1 MKAIL
6 ERYARWS
13 ACHPWRVLGATAVV
27 CALALVAI
35 RDLGISADLAAV
47 LPSDA
52 DSVRHLERIS
62 RRLGSTDA
70 LYVSVQSPDA
80 QANRRYLDAVAEVVA
95 RWPEQPLIVYRLDI
109 RYFKERR
116 LLYADLSDMEQVR
129 DNLAR
134 RIRWE
139 NVHSNPAYIDL
150 GDDPA
155 PEVLPAGLREKYEER
170 YKGELGDVVERGTE
184 AQVDEPSSSDF
195 LYLEKEVEERRA
207 DGTPR
212 REWVTAMMIRFR
224 VDAVN
229 VDLAK
234 NVVYRAECLVGTR
247 TGPDCRDLDRWPG
260 LRELPADAGLVLR
273 AADFHPELRVEVG
286 GGIRQRV
293 VETDALGKDVR
304 ASAIGSLAAMTLIVL
319 LAFRRL
325 RALLYVMVPL
335 LVGLLACLAV
345 AALVFERLN
354 VITAFTFAVLV
365 GLGIDF
371 GIHLGKRYEEERAA
385 GLGNEDAI
393 ARAFGN
399 TGRAMGV
406 AMITSVLAF
415 ATLTSSEF
423 RGFSEFGQLCAV
435 GLPLSMIAAYVLF
448 PVVVTLADR
457 VRPMR
462 PRAGR
467 PSVPPAVRRFTSR
480 TVGWAILAGA
490 ALTTV
495 AAMAAATFLEFEY
508 DYGKLGTKR
517 VSSNRIETGLATRGY
532 TGSPAVGLA
541 DTPEDAQ
548 KAYRYLK
555 RRYKGPDSPLRDV
568 FSIYSFQPEQ
578 QQEKLRVLRQI
589 DLLMDDPAFGFFEDR
604 LSDEELDRLDEW
616 RRYLRVGPVDPL
628 APEFPQ
634 WVKDLFT
641 ELDQRQPIP
650 ADASPY
656 QRGTLEAL
664 NEAHAP
670 RVGRILYLMPR
681 GDMSHGLEA
690 LRMQSDFQT
699 IRLPTGEQVPVA
711 ASGFVFADIV
721 KHIQR
726 DGSFV
731 TGIAVLAVFVVT
743 FLGYRSLARA
753 LVTVTPLLVGLAWL
767 LGLMVLIEIKLT
779 FYSMVMLPVVVGTGI
794 DASVHLYFRYL
805 ELGPGS
811 ILTTLR
817 RTGPA
822 VAVSTLTTMAGFGSL
837 MFTQHRG
844 LASMGQVA
852 ALGLSTVLLATAVVL
867 PALLLATERRK
878 PPGPEE
884 PPPPRERRRSRP
896 WPFRPKP

>member
-1 MKAIL
+1 MRALL

-13 ACHPWRVLGATAVV
+13 ARHPWPVLAATAAV
-27 CALALVAI
+27 CALALYAV
-35 RDLGISADLAAV
+35 RNLGVSADLGAV
-47 LPSDA
+47 LPSDS
-52 DSVRHLERIS
+52 DSVRYLELVS
-62 RRLGSTDA
+62 QHLGSTDA

-80 QANRRYLDAVAEVVA
+80 RANRRYLDAVAEVVA

-109 RYFKERR
+109 RYFKDRR
-116 LLYADLSDMEQVR
+116 LLYADLADMEQVR
-129 DNLAR
+129 DNLQR
-134 RIRWE
+134 RIHWE

-155 PEVLPAGLREKYEER
+155 PEVLPPGLREKYEER

-184 AQVDEPSSSDF
+184 ADVGEPASSDF
-195 LYLEKEVEERRA
+195 LYLEKEVEAQRA
-207 DGTPR
+207 DGTTR

-229 VDLAK
+229 IDLAK
-234 NVVYRAECLVGTR
+234 NVVYRAECLIGAR
-247 TGPDCRDLDRWPG
+247 TGDDCRDPDRWPG
-260 LRELPADAGLVLR
+260 FRELPKDAGLVLR
-273 AADFHPELRVEVG
+273 TADFHPEMRAEVS

-293 VETDALGKDVR
+293 VETDALYKDVR
-304 ASAIGSLAAMTLIVL
+304 ASALGSLAAMTLIVL
-319 LAFRRL
+319 LAFRRF

-345 AALVFERLN
+345 AAVAFERLN

-385 GLGNEDAI
+385 GLDNEDAI
-393 ARAFGN
+393 ARAFGS

-435 GLPLSMIAAYVLF
+435 GLPLSMVAAYVLF

-457 VRPMR
+457 VRPMK
-462 PRAGR
+462 PRTGR
-467 PSVPPAVRRFTSR
+467 PSVPPAIRRFTSR
-480 TVGWAILAGA
+480 TVGWAVLAGA
-490 ALTTV
+490 ALTTL

-517 VSSNRIETGLATRGY
+517 KISTQIETRLATRGY

-541 DTPEDAQ
+541 DTPEDAR

-568 FSIYSFQPEQ
+568 LSIYSFQPEQ
-578 QQEKLRVLRQI
+578 QPEKLRVLRQI

-604 LSDEELDRLDEW
+604 LTDEELERLDEW

-628 APEFPQ
+628 APDFPR
-634 WVKDLFT
+634 WAKDLFT
-641 ELDQRQPIP
+641 ELDLRRPIP
-650 ADASPY
+650 PDASPY

-664 NEAHAP
+664 NEARAP
-670 RVGRILYLMPR
+670 FVGRILYLMPR
-681 GDMSHGLEA
+681 GNMSNGLEA
-690 LRMQSDFQT
+690 LRMQRDFQT
-699 IRLPTGEQVPVA
+699 IRLPTGERIPVA

-721 KHIQR
+721 KHIKR

-743 FLGYRSLARA
+743 FIGFRSLARA
-753 LVTVTPLLVGLAWL
+753 LLTVTPLLVGLAWL
-767 LGLMVLIEIKLT
+767 LGLMVLIDLKLT

-794 DASVHLYFRYL
+794 DASVHLYFRYQ

-852 ALGLSTVLLATAVVL
+852 ALGLSTVMLATAVVL

-878 PPGPEE
+878 PPDPDD
-884 PPPPRERRRSRP
+884 PAPSRERRGSRP

>member
-13 ACHPWRVLGATAVV
+13 ARHPWRVLAGTAVV
-27 CALALVAI
+27 CALALLAM
-35 RDLGISADLAAV
+35 RNLSISADLGAV
-47 LPSDA
+47 LPTDA
-52 DSVRHLERIS
+52 DSVRHLELVS

-80 QANRRYLDAVAEVVA
+80 RANRRFLDTVAEVVA
-95 RWPEQPLIVYRLDI
+95 RWPEQPLILYRLDI

-116 LLYADLSDMEQVR
+116 LLYADLSDMERVR
-129 DNLAR
+129 DNLER
-134 RIRWE
+134 RLHWE
-139 NVHSNPAYIDL
+139 KVHSNPAYIDL

-155 PEVLPAGLREKYEER
+155 PEVLPAGLRAKYEER
-170 YKGELGDVVERGTE
+170 YKGELGSVMQRGTE
-184 AQVDEPSSSDF
+184 TEVDEPESSDF
-195 LYLEKEVEERRA
+195 LYLEKELEA
-207 DGTPR
+207 KQPDGTTR
-212 REWVTAMMIRFR
+212 TEWVTAMMIRFR
-224 VDAVN
+224 VGS
-229 VDLAK
+229 VDVDRLE
-234 NVVYRAECLVGTR
+234 NVVYRAECLIGTR
-247 TGPDCRDLDRWPG
+247 TGSDCRDLRRWPG
-260 LRELPADAGLVLR
+260 LQELPADASIALQ
-273 AADFHPELRVEVG
+273 AKDFHPGMRAEVG

-293 VETDALGKDVR
+293 METDALYKDVG
-304 ASAIGSLAAMTLIVL
+304 ASAIGSLVAMTLIVL
-319 LAFRRL
+319 LAFRRV

-335 LVGLLACLAV
+335 LVGIVSCLAI
-345 AALVFERLN
+345 AALAFERLN
-354 VITAFTFAVLV
+354 VITAFTFAVLI

-371 GIHLGKRYEEERAA
+371 GIHLGKRYEEERAG
-385 GLGNEDAI
+385 GLDNEDAV
-393 ARAFGN
+393 ARAFGS

-406 AMITSVLAF
+406 AMLTSVLAF

-435 GLPLSMIAAYVLF
+435 GVPLSMLAAYVLF

-457 VRPMR
+457 VRPMK

-480 TVGWAILAGA
+480 TVGWLVLGGV
-490 ALTTV
+490 ALTTL
-495 AAMAAATFLEFEY
+495 AAMAASTFLEFEY

-517 VSSNRIETGLATRGY
+517 AVPSRIDTGQATRGY

-541 DTPEDAQ
+541 RTPEEAQ

-555 RRYKGPDSPLRDV
+555 RRYKEPNSPLKDV
-568 FSIYSFQPEQ
+568 FSVFSFQPERQ
-578 QQEKLRVLRQI
+578 SEKLRVLSQL

-604 LSDEELDRLDEW
+604 LTDEELDRLDEW
-616 RRYLRVGPVDPL
+616 RTYLRAGAVDPL

-634 WVKDLFT
+634 WAKDLFT
-641 ELDQRQPIP
+641 ELDLRQPIP

-656 QRGTLEAL
+656 QRRTLEAL
-664 NEAHAP
+664 NQVRAP
-670 RVGRILYLMPR
+670 FVGRVLYLMPR
-681 GDMSHGLEA
+681 GNMSNGLEA
-690 LRMQSDFQT
+690 LRMQGYFQT

-711 ASGFVFADIV
+711 ASGFVFADII

-731 TGIAVLAVFVVT
+731 TGIALLAVFVVT
-743 FLGYRSLARA
+743 FIGYRSLSRA
-753 LVTVTPLLVGLAWL
+753 LITVTPLVVGIAWL
-767 LGLMVLIEIKLT
+767 LGLMVLLDVKLT
-779 FYSMVMLPVVVGTGI
+779 FYSMVMLPVVIGTGI
-794 DASVHLYFRYL
+794 DASVHLYFRYQ

-811 ILTTLR
+811 ILTVMR

-822 VAVSTLTTMAGFGSL
+822 VAISTLTTMAGFSSL

-852 ALGLSTVLLATAVVL
+852 ALGLSTVLVATSVVL

-878 PPGPEE
+878 PPTPGD

-896 WPFRPKP
+896 WPFRPHP